1 MFLGHEEVLEVH
13 LKWIEVRSKG
23 RTKEEMF
30 NWRAAFGGKFQVVR
44 GLGVK
49 VL

>member
-1 MFLGHEEVLEVH
+1 
-13 LKWIEVRSKG
+13 
-23 RTKEEMF
+23 MF

-49 VL
+49 VLWAYVTGCTIIMKMKIDNDVQTQEKW